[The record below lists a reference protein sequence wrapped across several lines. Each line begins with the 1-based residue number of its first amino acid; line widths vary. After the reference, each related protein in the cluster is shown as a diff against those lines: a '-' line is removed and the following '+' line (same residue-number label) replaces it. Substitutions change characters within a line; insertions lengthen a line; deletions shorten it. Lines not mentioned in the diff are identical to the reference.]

1 MAEAYLKDKKKV
13 LPCASYLDGEYGIK
27 DLYVGV
33 PVIIGKR
40 GVEKVLE
47 IKFNSTEKEMF
58 QKSVDAVRK
67 LTQDLFKLDTDLSK
81 IKTIKPKYK

>member
-1 MAEAYLKDKKKV
+1 MAEAYIKDKKKV
-13 LPCASYLDGEYGIK
+13 LPCASYLDGEYGVK

-40 GVEKVLE
+40 GVEKIIE

-67 LTQDLFKLDTDLSK
+67 LTQDLFKLDPGLSIIKTLK
-81 IKTIKPKYK
+81 IKY